1 MASEEKDITSAQA
14 AIIQEEISNLNFEDA
29 LAALEDIVQ
38 KLESGSVSL
47 EDSIDIY
54 TRGTQLKAHC
64 DQKLSAATSRI
75 EKITQSKEG
84 VLSTSSFDES

>member
-1 MASEEKDITSAQA
+1 MVSEGQKNSNDIPESIAK
-14 AIIQEEISNLNFEDA
+14 LNFEEA
-29 LAALEDIVQ
+29 LSALEDIVQ

-64 DQKLSAATSRI
+64 DLKLKDATARI
-75 EKITQSKEG
+75 EKITESKDG
-84 VLSTSSFDES
+84 SISVSAFDAN